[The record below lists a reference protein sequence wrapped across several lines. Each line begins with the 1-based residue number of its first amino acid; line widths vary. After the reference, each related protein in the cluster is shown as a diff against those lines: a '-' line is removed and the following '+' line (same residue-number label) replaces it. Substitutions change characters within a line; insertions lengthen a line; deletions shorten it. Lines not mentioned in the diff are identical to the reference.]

1 MNTLAKPSVE
11 PSNHLYRN
19 GAIMV
24 IICGLLW
31 STAGVGVRY
40 ISEAS
45 GWHIVFFRSVGL
57 ISTILIVMAWRNKGD
72 LVTPLKR
79 TNKLNLLAGL
89 FLGASFF
96 GNIFALLHTSVANVV
111 FLLSSSP
118 FIAALLGWLFL
129 GERVKKRTWAAIAL
143 TSVGVSVMVGHA
155 LSGNGIIGMAFALM
169 MAISYAAFSVIM
181 RCGKD
186 NDMLPAALI
195 GGLFSML
202 VATFAIDDF
211 AISWTDLGI
220 CIALGFFQ
228 MGLALILFIY
238 GSKHVPAAELT
249 LLTMLEVILSPIWV
263 WFLFNEHPGY
273 WTLIGGSIIML
284 GVLVQAIG
292 ASRRPSSL
300 IPPLVASAGL
310 KQT

>member
-1 MNTLAKPSVE
+1 MTQLTQFQITSPD
-11 PSNHLYRN
+11 HRYRN

-57 ISTILIVMAWRNKGD
+57 IFTIFMVMAWHHKGD
-72 LVTPLKR
+72 IITPLKGA
-79 TNKLNLLAGL
+79 NKLSFLAGI

-96 GNIFALLHTSVANVV
+96 GNIFALLHTSVANVT

-118 FIAALLGWLFL
+118 FIAALLGWFIL
-129 GERVKKRTWAAIAL
+129 GERVKRRTWAAIAL
-143 TSVGVSVMVGHA
+143 TSIGVSVMVGHA
-155 LSGNGIIGMAFALM
+155 LNGDGLIGMAFALM
-169 MAISYAAFSVIM
+169 MAVSYAAFSVVM
-181 RCGKD
+181 RRGKGG
-186 NDMLPAALI
+186 DMLPAALI
-195 GGLFSML
+195 GGIFSML
-202 VATFAIDDF
+202 VATFAIEDF
-211 AISWTDLGI
+211 FISWVDLAI
-220 CIALGFFQ
+220 CLALGCFQ
-228 MGLALILFIY
+228 MGLALVLFIA

-263 WFLFNEHPGY
+263 WFLFNEYPGN

-284 GVLVQAIG
+284 GVVVQATG
-292 ASRRPSSL
+292 ARRRHP
-300 IPPLVASAGL
+300 
-310 KQT
+310 QTQML

>member
-1 MNTLAKPSVE
+1 MTQFATPYTTA
-11 PSNHLYRN
+11 PNHLYRN

-40 ISEAS
+40 TSEAS
-45 GWHIVFFRSVGL
+45 GWHIVFFRSIGL
-57 ISTILIVMAWRNKGD
+57 IITILTVMAWRNKGD
-72 LVTPLKR
+72 LITPLKR
-79 TNKLNLLAGL
+79 TNTLSLLAGI

-96 GNIFALLHTSVANVV
+96 GNIFALLHTSVANVT

-118 FIAALLGWLFL
+118 FIAALLGWFIL

-143 TSVGVSVMVGHA
+143 TSVGVSVMVGNA
-155 LSGNGIIGMAFALM
+155 LSGDGIIGMAFALM
-169 MAISYAAFSVIM
+169 MAVCYAAFSVVM
-181 RCGKD
+181 RRGKGS
-186 NDMLPAALI
+186 DMLPAALV

-202 VATFAIDDF
+202 VAALAIDDF
-211 AISWTDLGI
+211 AISWADLAI
-220 CIALGFFQ
+220 CLALGFFQ
-228 MGLALILFIY
+228 MGLALVLFIS

-263 WFLFNEHPGY
+263 WFLFNEHPGN

-284 GVLVQAIG
+284 GVMVQAIG
-292 ASRRPSSL
+292 ARRRHPQPQML
-300 IPPLVASAGL
+300 
-310 KQT
+310 